1 MKPATDR
8 DPWYTTVTAHEHYD
22 TEGTHLVKQLD
33 SVFPL
38 TEPSANFCL
47 RSREV
52 FDLPGAYGAVTRD
65 RQELFI
71 LYGCIAINPD
81 AEGACVAKFDAHTLE
96 RLWTVN
102 LVNTKET
109 GEWNYPGSIGVH
121 GNGFIYVVYGYRLAK
136 IDPHTGA
143 IVKVTKLPTAQQ
155 PCDVAYNGFIVMRD
169 GTIVTKSV
177 HRKAGCTE
185 DGYRAYVKCGAS
197 EVPSTLAAID
207 PETMEIIDDV
217 VTPELIGSR
226 ISGGVFQQQKYIY
239 MAGIKYLYRYI
250 YQNKKLQLD
259 TSWSPVD
266 YLIGKQTNGSEPT
279 VFGDYVVLNTNGFPT
294 SEPMSMLAVSQQDAA
309 IIYRFQ
315 PFKDRKHSFNPCKI
329 AVDIANQKLYAVDG
343 LANQLA
349 AVNFNSKTGFSL
361 AWKVNQSSYS
371 FMNLIGAP
379 EQRILVSN
387 EIKFTRWFKF
397 LRNTIFPY
405 FKPIIY
411 LFKQEQVV
419 WRDARTGKELARSKA
434 LERGGFLMTHG
445 FNNKLYVPTT
455 FANKLYELSFETI
468 EKY

>member
-1 MKPATDR
+1 MKPSHCPN
-8 DPWYTTVTAHEHYD
+8 PWYTTITAHEHYD

-33 SVFPL
+33 SVLPL
-38 TEPSANFCL
+38 TESKNI
-47 RSREV
+47 SIKSKEI
-52 FDLPGAYGAVTRD
+52 FDLPGAYCAVTRD
-65 RQELFI
+65 RHELFI
-71 LYGCIAINPD
+71 LYGCIAANPR
-81 AEGACVAKFDAHTLE
+81 AEGACIAKFNANTLE

-102 LVNTKET
+102 LVNTKKT

-136 IDPHTGA
+136 IDPQTGA
-143 IVKVTKLPTAQQ
+143 IIKVTRLPTAQR
-155 PCDVAYNGFIVMRD
+155 PGDVAYNGFIVMQD
-169 GTIVTKSV
+169 GAIVTKSV

-197 EVPSTLAAID
+197 EIPSTLAAINPD
-207 PETMEIIDDV
+207 TMEIIDDV
-217 VTPELIGSR
+217 ITPELMGSR
-226 ISGGVFQQQKYIY
+226 ISSGTFQQQEYIY

-250 YQNKKLQLD
+250 YQNQKLQLD

-266 YLIGKQTNGSEPT
+266 YLTGVQTNGSAPAI
-279 VFGDYVVLNTNGFPT
+279 FGDYVVLNTNGLPT
-294 SEPMSMLAVSQQDAA
+294 KEPMTMLAISQQDAG

-315 PFKDRKHSFNPCKI
+315 PFKEKKYSFNPCKI
-329 AVDIANQKLYAVDG
+329 AVDVANQKLYAVDG

-349 AVNFNSKTGFSL
+349 AVNFNPQTGFSL

-397 LRNTIFPY
+397 FRNLIFPY
-405 FKPIIY
+405 FKSIIY

-419 WRDARTGKELARSKA
+419 WRDALTGKELARSKA

-445 FNNKLYVPTT
+445 FNNVLYVPTT
-455 FANKLYELSFETI
+455 FANKLYVLTF
-468 EKY
+468 